1 MCDYYSFGREQTCA
15 MLLALASGN
24 TFLAPDKLSISA
36 YDEVVTLSQ
45 DLSGIARQ
53 AFYEIGDKPHWV
65 ERGFGGDGQGNVLFS
80 GRRDGLAI
88 YLARLLR
95 PIWRSKVTKPG

>member
-1 MCDYYSFGREQTCA
+1 

-24 TFLAPDKLSISA
+24 TFIASDRSSLSA
-36 YDEVVTLSQ
+36 YDEVVVLSP
-45 DLSGIARQ
+45 DMAGIAKQ
-53 AFYEIGDKPHWV
+53 AFYEIGDRPHWV